1 MLIVTSAKIRRS
13 IQKKMTEKYP
23 EFTFSF
29 NESIEE
35 AASDLPEADIFIT
48 YGDDITEELI
58 QKAVR
63 LKWIMVLSAGVEDIP
78 FEALKEKNILVT
90 NARGIHKIPMAEY
103 AIAMMIETVK
113 NIKTWHENERQH
125 RWEKHVKMGEISGK
139 TLAVLGAG
147 AIGREISRLA
157 RAFHMKTLGLNRSG
171 KPAEYFDEIYTNENI
186 NDCVAQADF
195 VVTVLPYTEA
205 TDHLIGCDQFH
216 AMKNEAVF
224 MNIGRGKTVNQDELL
239 DALREGEIA
248 HAVLDVF
255 EEEPL
260 PEDHPFWDMGQ
271 VTVTPHFSAITPQY
285 QHRAFAIFEKNLQ
298 IFLDGG
304 SDYMNEI
311 DYDRGY

>member
-1 MLIVTSAKIRRS
+1 MFIVTSAKIRRS
-13 IQKKMTEKYP
+13 IQKQITEKYP
-23 EFTFSF
+23 ELTFSF

-35 AASDLPEADIFIT
+35 ADPDLPEADIFIT

-58 QKAVR
+58 QKAAR

-103 AIAMMIETVK
+103 AIAMMIETIK
-113 NIKTWHENERQH
+113 NIKTWHENERVH
-125 RWEKHVKMGEISGK
+125 RWERNVKMGEISGK

-147 AIGREISRLA
+147 AIGGEIARLGK
-157 RAFHMKTLGLNRSG
+157 AFHMKTLGLNRSG
-171 KPAEYFDEIYTNENI
+171 RPAEHFDEIYTNENI
-186 NDCVAQADF
+186 NDCVSKADF
-195 VVTVLPYTEA
+195 VVAVLPYTEA
-205 TDHLIGCDQFH
+205 TDQLIGREQFR

-224 MNIGRGKTVNQDELL
+224 INIGRGKTVNQDELH
-239 DALREGEIA
+239 DALREEEIA

-260 PEDHPFWDMGQ
+260 PEDHPFWGMDQ

-285 QHRAFAIFEKNLQ
+285 QHRAFAIFEENLR
-298 IFLDGG
+298 IFLEGS
-304 SDYMNEI
+304 SDYVNKI